1 MKIVT
6 LVSLWL
12 ALLAAS
18 ARGEG
23 VLIANPLEAFVYGKY
38 DLGDEYFISG
48 NQNTF
53 IFRCVLTEGQNG
65 IDGIALSE
73 ISIWGNHGG
82 PWEIFRKKKSGS
94 FAYVGTRKSSPTP
107 LALRHVGQKI
117 IWQPVTVIGSRDGPS
132 SSFNDASPFCRIR
145 F

>member
-53 IFRCVLTEGQNG
+53 IFRCVLTERQNG

-82 PWEIFRKKKSGS
+82 PWGDFQEKEKRQFCLCRYKKSHQH
-94 FAYVGTRKSSPTP
+94 RLP
-107 LALRHVGQKI
+107 
-117 IWQPVTVIGSRDGPS
+117 
-132 SSFNDASPFCRIR
+132 
-145 F
+145 

>member
-1 MKIVT
+1 MKFVT
-6 LVSLWL
+6 VVSLWL

-53 IFRCVLTEGQNG
+53 IFRCVLTERQNG

-94 FAYVGTRKSSPTP
+94 FAYVGTRSLTNTACLEACRSKDY
-107 LALRHVGQKI
+107 LATGNCD
-117 IWQPVTVIGSRDGPS
+117 WQPGWPKQQLPNSRPGPPA
-132 SSFNDASPFCRIR
+132 DPK
-145 F
+145 